1 MGDQA
6 LTDLPGHVELKIR
19 RVTGQRG
26 EDVADAVAV
35 EHYLTVELGGQPVA
49 TVACTP
55 GHLEELAAGL
65 LVGQGLLPVP
75 GGPEVVVPGGLEVVG
90 FGVDLSPDRRV
101 AHVRIETHG
110 GEGAAV
116 AATTRATPRGFVSSG
131 CGAGLAWDQAR
142 VALETPRVYWD
153 GRIGLARL
161 VEVAEALQDA
171 PLFRLTGGT
180 HSALA
185 AEVDPDPDAP
195 AGPDPRGGD
204 DRPAASGG
212 IVVRRE
218 DIGRH
223 NAVDK
228 VIGHLWLG
236 GRLAGR
242 TGHPLVLAT
251 SGRLS
256 SDIVIKAAR
265 ARLPVV
271 VSHGAPTVM
280 AVGLATELGLTLIG
294 FARGRRLN
302 LYSHAERVRW
312 GA

>member
-1 MGDQA
+1 MGDQT

-19 RVTGQRG
+19 RVTGGRG

-35 EHYLTVELGGQPVA
+35 EHYLTVELGGRSVA

-75 GGPEVVVPGGLEVVG
+75 GGPEVVG

-101 AHVRIETHG
+101 AHVRIEARG
-110 GEGAAV
+110 GEG
-116 AATTRATPRGFVSSG
+116 TRATPRGFVSSG
-131 CGAGLAWDQAR
+131 CGVGLAWDQAR
-142 VALETPRVYWD
+142 AAVETPRVDWD

-185 AEVDPDPDAP
+185 AEVDPDPDAQ
-195 AGPDPRGGD
+195 ADPDARAGD
-204 DRPAASGG
+204 DRLAAGGG
-212 IVVRRE
+212 IAVRRE

-236 GRLAGR
+236 GRLAER
-242 TGHPLVLAT
+242 AGHPLVLAT

-256 SDIVIKAAR
+256 SDIVLKAAR

-302 LYSHAERVRW
+302 LYSHAERVR
-312 GA
+312 